1 MISNAS
7 VKPQPSYAQ
16 THLSNFQNFA
26 KGFFFKIGN
35 KLKQPLAFREWLHI
49 KSLPTLQDKR
59 FCCGCFLFKIYREC
73 FAGFFVFESSEGRV
87 VWNADRSEPKMSQI
101 HPVPKAT

>member
-1 MISNAS
+1 MRRCDLQRIREAT
-7 VKPQPSYAQ
+7 AFIC
-16 THLSNFQNFA
+16 TDTLRHLSNFQNFA

-59 FCCGCFLFKIYREC
+59 FCCGCFLLRFIVNVLLD
-73 FAGFFVFESSEGRV
+73 FLSSNLLKEELSGTPIV
-87 VWNADRSEPKMSQI
+87 RSQR
-101 HPVPKAT
+101 